1 MRNYALL
8 FGLAALGLVYG
19 CQQAPAPRTERPAIA
34 PAAMARGEAAQFMER
49 GEYAKAAE
57 KYQEAVALEPE
68 DMSLRFALGTAYS
81 HLGRRPE
88 AAEQFQWVV
97 KHDDPASEQ
106 YRSARQWLISAGLL
120 SDGRAV
126 ARAEDPASSQASAAT
141 AATAS
146 ASSPTKGKIGGP
158 LEWPGVNPRQWLI
171 KVRVTLTGD
180 DPGTKSVNLSRPFR
194 LGERYDFQN
203 LEPGKYR
210 LVAKV
215 EDGAPPVELWNE
227 TATIEAG
234 QTTQLALGPA
244 NSRVSPDQFPG
255 PLPR

>member
-19 CQQAPAPRTERPAIA
+19 CQQAPAPPRAEKPNIA
-34 PAAMARGEAAQFMER
+34 PAAMVRGEADQLMER
-49 GEYAKAAE
+49 GEYAKAAA

-81 HLGRRPE
+81 HLGRRAE

-97 KHDDPASEQ
+97 KGDDPASEQ
-106 YRSARQWLISAGLL
+106 YKSARQWLVSAGLL
-120 SDGRAV
+120 TDGRV
-126 ARAEDPASSQASAAT
+126 AARTEESAPAAP
-141 AATAS
+141 
-146 ASSPTKGKIGGP
+146 ASSPTKGKLGGS
-158 LEWPGVNPRQWLI
+158 LEWPGVNSRERLI

-194 LGERYDFQN
+194 LGERYEFRD
-203 LEPGKYR
+203 LEPGKYN

-215 EDGAPPVELWNE
+215 EDGAPAVELWNQS
-227 TATIEAG
+227 ATVEAG
-234 QTTQLALGPA
+234 QMTQLALGA
-244 NSRVSPDQFPG
+244 GNSKVSPDQFPG
-255 PLPR
+255 PPPQR